1 MAVRR
6 FLFWAFAAS
15 IIVLPGWIMFGRAL
29 FGAPLGSG
37 LFLFALLAPL
47 FALGIAAVVGITFLR
62 NEVRKPR
69 AVMWR
74 DVAWVGPW
82 LLLILLYGFFVVVE
96 SQSGAGSAFSALAGP
111 GVLGASS
118 VISVIL
124 AYAIPIYGVV
134 VFWKQMRA
142 VARETQTRLK
152 NFADRVQEESGG
164 RPAPKQMDAE
174 FSRPDAP
181 QAGQR
186 IILDGDDDSVAR

>member
-15 IIVLPGWIMFGRAL
+15 IIVLPGWILFGRAL

-37 LFLFALLAPL
+37 LFWLALFTPL

-82 LLLILLYGFFVVVE
+82 LLLILLYGFFLVVE
-96 SQSGAGSAFSALAGP
+96 SGTGSASAFSAVAGP
-111 GVLGASS
+111 GAVGASS

-142 VARETQTRLK
+142 VARETQARLK
-152 NFADRVQEESGG
+152 SFADRVQEEAGG
-164 RPAPKQMDAE
+164 PRKPKQMNAE
-174 FSRPDAP
+174 FSKPDAP

>member
-1 MAVRR
+1 MLLRR
-6 FLFWAFAAS
+6 ILFWVFIAS

-37 LFLFALLAPL
+37 LLIFALLAPL
-47 FALGIAAVVGITFLR
+47 FALGIAAVVGITLLR

-69 AVMWR
+69 ALMWR

-82 LLLILLYGFFVVVE
+82 LLMILLFGFFVVVE
-96 SQSGAGSAFSALAGP
+96 GADGSASAVSAVAGP
-111 GVLGASS
+111 EAVGVSS
-118 VISVIL
+118 VIAVIL
-124 AYAIPIYGVV
+124 AYAIPIFGVV

-152 NFADRVQEESGG
+152 KFADRVQEESG
-164 RPAPKQMDAE
+164 RPQPPKQMDAKFE
-174 FSRPDAP
+174 RRDAP
-181 QAGQR
+181 QSGQR

>member
-1 MAVRR
+1 MQCVQSFCRRPSVKIGDMAVRR

-96 SQSGAGSAFSALAGP
+96 SQAGAGSAFSALAGDRK
-111 GVLGASS
+111 S
-118 VISVIL
+118 VV
-124 AYAIPIYGVV
+124 
-134 VFWKQMRA
+134 
-142 VARETQTRLK
+142 
-152 NFADRVQEESGG
+152 
-164 RPAPKQMDAE
+164 
-174 FSRPDAP
+174 
-181 QAGQR
+181 
-186 IILDGDDDSVAR
+186 

>member
-6 FLFWAFAAS
+6 ILFWVFIAS

-47 FALGIAAVVGITFLR
+47 FALGIAAVVGVTWLR
-62 NEVRKPR
+62 NEVRKPK
-69 AVMWR
+69 ALMWR

-82 LLLILLYGFFVVVE
+82 LLMILLYGFFVVVD
-96 SQSGAGSAFSALAGP
+96 SGNVSASGFSALAGDET
-111 GVLGASS
+111 VAASS

-152 NFADRVQEESGG
+152 NFADRVQDESG
-164 RPAPKQMDAE
+164 RPAPKQMDARFE
-174 FSRPDAP
+174 RPDAP

-186 IILDGDDDSVAR
+186 IILDNDDDSVAR

>member
-6 FLFWAFAAS
+6 ILFWVFIAS

-47 FALGIAAVVGITFLR
+47 FALGIAAVVGVTWLR
-62 NEVRKPR
+62 NEVRKPK
-69 AVMWR
+69 ALMWR

-82 LLLILLYGFFVVVE
+82 LLMILLYGFFVVVD
-96 SQSGAGSAFSALAGP
+96 SGSVSASGFSALAGDET
-111 GVLGASS
+111 VAASS

-152 NFADRVQEESGG
+152 NFADRVQDESG
-164 RPAPKQMDAE
+164 RPAPKQMDARFE
-174 FSRPDAP
+174 RPDAP

-186 IILDGDDDSVAR
+186 IILDNDDDSVAR